1 MNDSLDCTLSTR
13 ASTYGSFTDI
23 SIISQDMKSVMA
35 NSKNWNT
42 LSEDKKESLE
52 MIVHKIG
59 RILNGDPEYVDNWH
73 DIAGYA
79 TLISNSLT

>member
-1 MNDSLDCTLSTR
+1 MNNALNNTLNER
-13 ASTYGSFTDI
+13 ASTYGSFRDI
-23 SIISQDMKSVMA
+23 STMSQDMKSIMS

-42 LSEDKKESLE
+42 LSADKKESLE